1 MYDKELTSPGNL
13 KYIPYENRIKSSG
26 SKKFSQQKIEL
37 SDTPLYFAEGF
48 EKLFIAFY
56 FIALPYIAGVL
67 FLFFYVA
74 NGEVKLFLSLD
85 QGSSFFLTW
94 TIGYEILA
102 GAVLL
107 YIMKSAISF
116 SREISRK
123 GKKQKFQIP

>member
-1 MYDKELTSPGNL
+1 MQDKELVSTGNL
-13 KYIPYENRIKSSG
+13 KYVPYKSRIKSSG
-26 SKKFSQQKIEL
+26 SKKFSQQKVEL

-48 EKLFIAFY
+48 EKLFMAFY

-94 TIGYEILA
+94 AIGYEILA
-102 GAVLL
+102 GALLL
-107 YIMKSAISF
+107 YIVKSAILF